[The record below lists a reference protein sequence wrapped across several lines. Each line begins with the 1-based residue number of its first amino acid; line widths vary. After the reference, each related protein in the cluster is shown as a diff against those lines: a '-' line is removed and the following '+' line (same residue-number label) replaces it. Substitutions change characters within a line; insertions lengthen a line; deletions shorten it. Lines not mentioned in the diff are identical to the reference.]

1 MLLSNNGTKI
11 FLETVQVEAGVATSY
26 EKPVQKPSYP
36 VEIKDLIDLDI
47 VSSNKNIGDVNIST
61 LPYNMI
67 VDGTYKHKI
76 PLVKPIRSIGNV
88 KDRIFK
94 DSDGKWKV
102 ERNVSEIVLNGG
114 ENWESFDNR
123 YRLSLPDIKRAIYET
138 VMSDIRC
145 THFLK
150 KSLNDTQLKMEGIA
164 VGLDEYMYIYCK
176 LETLTLFKEWLAEQ
190 DSEGIP
196 VTIQYQLAT
205 PTYETLSQEL
215 QTKLDNIPT
224 FPEHNYVYTVTNDNL
239 QPTLH
244 VDYKKLSWLRSRLL
258 VNSLKIYSRNLTD
271 AEMIQNYKVEKE
283 RFGM

>member
-1 MLLSNNGTKI
+1 MSSNGTKI
-11 FLETVQVEAGVATSY
+11 FLGTIQVEAGVATSY

-36 VEIKDLIDLDI
+36 VGIKDLIELDI

-67 VDGTYKHKI
+67 VDGTYKQNI
-76 PLVKPIRSIGNV
+76 PLAIPIRSIGNV

-94 DSDGKWKV
+94 DSDGRWKI
-102 ERNVSEIVLNGG
+102 ERIVSEIVLNGV

-123 YRLSLPDIKRAIYET
+123 YRLSLPGIKSAVYET
-138 VMSDIRC
+138 VMLDVRC

-164 VGLDEYMYIYCK
+164 VGLDEYIYIYCK
-176 LETLTLFKEWLAEQ
+176 LETLTFFKEWLAEQ
-190 DSEGIP
+190 DSEGTP
-196 VTIQYQLAT
+196 MTIQYQLAT
-205 PTYETLSQEL
+205 PTYEVLSQEL

-244 VDYKKLSWLRSRLL
+244 VDYKKLSWLKSRLL
-258 VNSLKIYSRNLTD
+258 FNTLKIYSRNLTD
-271 AEMIQNYKVEKE
+271 DEMIQNYKSEKD

>member
-1 MLLSNNGTKI
+1 MSSNGTKI
-11 FLETVQVEAGVATSY
+11 FLGTIQVEAGIATSY

-36 VEIKDLIDLDI
+36 VEIKNLIELDI
-47 VSSNKNIGDVNIST
+47 VSSNKNIGEANVST

-67 VDGTYKHKI
+67 VDGTYKQNI
-76 PLVKPIRSIGNV
+76 PLVIPIRSIGNV

-94 DSDGKWKV
+94 DSDGRWKI
-102 ERNVSEIVLNGG
+102 ERNVSEIVLNGV

-123 YRLSLPDIKRAIYET
+123 YRLSLQGIKRALYET
-138 VMSDIRC
+138 VMLDVRC

-150 KSLNDTQLKMEGIA
+150 RSLNDTQLKIEGIA
-164 VGLDEYMYIYCK
+164 VGLDEYIYIYCK
-176 LETLTLFKEWLAEQ
+176 LETLTLFKEWLVEQ
-190 DSEGIP
+190 DSEGTP
-196 VTIQYQLAT
+196 MTVQYQLAT

-224 FPEHNYVYTVTNDNL
+224 FSEHNYVYTVTNDNL

-244 VDYKKLSWLRSRLL
+244 VDYKKLSWLKSRLL
-258 VNSLKIYSRNLTD
+258 FNTLKIYSRNLTD
-271 AEMIQNYKVEKE
+271 DEMIQNYKVEKE

>member
-1 MLLSNNGTKI
+1 MSSNGTKI
-11 FLETVQVEAGVATSY
+11 FLGTIQVESGVATSY

-36 VEIKDLIDLDI
+36 VEIKDLIELNI

-67 VDGTYKHKI
+67 VDGTYKQNI
-76 PLVKPIRSIGNV
+76 PLAIPIRSIGDV

-94 DSDGKWKV
+94 DSDGRWKI
-102 ERNVSEIVLNGG
+102 ERIVSEIVLNGV

-123 YRLSLPDIKRAIYET
+123 YRLSLPGIKSAVYET
-138 VMSDIRC
+138 VMLDVRC

-164 VGLDEYMYIYCK
+164 VGLDEYIYIYCK
-176 LETLTLFKEWLAEQ
+176 LETLTFFKEWLAEQ
-190 DSEGIP
+190 DFEGTP
-196 VTIQYQLAT
+196 MTIQYQLAT

-224 FPEHNYVYTVTNDNL
+224 FPEHNYVYTVANDNL

-258 VNSLKIYSRNLTD
+258 INSLKIYNRNLTD